1 MVVIYYNK
9 QLYLHDNFRIKG
21 IKKTTNEINKKSNNN
36 GISHTICLGNS

>member
-21 IKKTTNEINKKSNNN
+21 IKKNNEMKKKSNNN